1 MKKRRPT
8 TVRKPEAIQSPEKIQ
23 ERIRQRAYELYEL
36 RGRED
41 GHDFDDWLTAEWEV
55 ARGSGQ

>member
-8 TVRKPEAIQSPEKIQ
+8 IVRKPEAIQSPDKIQ

-41 GHDFDDWLTAEWEV
+41 GHDFDDWLTAESEV